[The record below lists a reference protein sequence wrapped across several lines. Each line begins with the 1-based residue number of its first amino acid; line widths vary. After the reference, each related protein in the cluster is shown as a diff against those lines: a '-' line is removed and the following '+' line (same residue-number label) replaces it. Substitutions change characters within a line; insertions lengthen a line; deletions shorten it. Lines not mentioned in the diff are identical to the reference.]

1 MNIGQFVA
9 AEIVIILVLNAV
21 EKVILGLDSIYDV
34 LVALEKIGNVTDLPL
49 EKQDGMLVP
58 VTVEE
63 GGAMTVVLRNVGFRS
78 HWSGSAVL
86 QDVDLLVKPGEK
98 VCITGP
104 NGSGKSTLLHLVAG
118 LVEPE
123 QGSVLLDGQGLR
135 SLKLENVRSAMGDS
149 FTQQE
154 IFSGTVLD
162 NIIMGRPWI
171 TAHDARE
178 ASDRTGLSP
187 MLGDLPDGLFTML
200 DPLGSRLPQSL
211 VRRIIIARCLAGRP
225 RLVLYEDDALP
236 MPSNDHDVLLEL
248 LTGPDAPFTLI
259 AVSNDPLFQRHFKRI
274 ITLDKGRIVDSSS
287 L

>member
-1 MNIGQFVA
+1 M
-9 AEIVIILVLNAV
+9 
-21 EKVILGLDSIYDV
+21 
-34 LVALEKIGNVTDLPL
+34 
-49 EKQDGMLVP
+49 
-58 VTVEE
+58 
-63 GGAMTVVLRNVGFRS
+63 
-78 HWSGSAVL
+78 
-86 QDVDLLVKPGEK
+86 
-98 VCITGP
+98 
-104 NGSGKSTLLHLVAG
+104 VAG

-123 QGSVLLDGQGLR
+123 HGSILLDGQGLR
-135 SLKLENVRSAMGDS
+135 SLQLENARSAMGDS

-178 ASDRTGLSP
+178 AAMRTGLTP

-236 MPSNDHDVLLEL
+236 MPANEHQVLLEL
-248 LTGPDAPFTLI
+248 LTGPDVPFTLI
-259 AVSNDPLFQRHFKRI
+259 AVSNDPLFQRHFKRT
-274 ITLDKGRIVDSSS
+274 ITLDKGRIVERSSN
-287 L
+287 